1 MSYRQVAAV
10 AGFESATLRLT
21 AGCSSSASLMIL
33 PSIIPTA
40 NPRPNIVLP
49 LRRQMTTLTYPP
61 ARQGTACHDDTA
73 GAPSGQARTGSP
85 PINPG
90 RTSPDHGHRT
100 GDHPRRT
107 IDNGR
112 LTRSA
117 SNLQRTKGA
126 PRYAPRPMPHAAC
139 WCDIGKWCMML
150 VFPDLTSLPKPY
162 ERFVDTGCHVKT
174 PRTRRPRSL
183 LGGSV
188 RMSICHGHPHFSHT
202 GSGCNQNL
210 QRGSRMA
217 ASVCIDTRT

>member
-49 LRRQMTTLTYPP
+49 LRRQMTTLPFPP

-90 RTSPDHGHRT
+90 RTSPDHGHWT
-100 GDHPRRT
+100 PDHPRRT

-126 PRYAPRPMPHAAC
+126 PCYAPCPMPHAAC

-150 VFPDLTSLPKPY
+150 DGFVKSPSAALRFIFRHCGVRLCTPHASRFGRLASGAFYCAVYLGDFLRSHHACIPGPDK
-162 ERFVDTGCHVKT
+162 FAKAV
-174 PRTRRPRSL
+174 
-183 LGGSV
+183 
-188 RMSICHGHPHFSHT
+188 
-202 GSGCNQNL
+202 
-210 QRGSRMA
+210 
-217 ASVCIDTRT
+217 